1 MSECG
6 EVNKKNEATSPRETR
21 QGRKEESSRR
31 RRRRSFRN
39 QSGNKNGH
47 GKMVNAKEAIKVSRA
62 ESAVD
67 PPGGTRRRERRRR
80 IVISV
85 AGRQADR

>member
-21 QGRKEESSRR
+21 QGRKEESS
-31 RRRRSFRN
+31 RRRSFRN

>member
-1 MSECG
+1 
-6 EVNKKNEATSPRETR
+6 
-21 QGRKEESSRR
+21 
-31 RRRRSFRN
+31 
-39 QSGNKNGH
+39 
-47 GKMVNAKEAIKVSRA
+47 MVNAKEAIKVSRA